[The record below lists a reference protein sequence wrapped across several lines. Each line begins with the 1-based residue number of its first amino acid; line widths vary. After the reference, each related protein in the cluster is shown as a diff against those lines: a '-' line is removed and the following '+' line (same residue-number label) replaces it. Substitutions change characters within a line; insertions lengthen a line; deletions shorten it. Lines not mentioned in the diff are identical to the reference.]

1 MQELNRLKICTNFI
15 LKNSDRG
22 EYLSD
27 RFSVDSRRIN
37 NNQIFISLDPNV
49 AKNITN
55 INHAIA
61 KGASGFITP
70 FCISRQKIRTSLP
83 FLIEKG
89 INKIYVDLFKADFE
103 DKESKPV
110 IIGITGTNGK
120 TSTALLLAQALR
132 YRNKKI
138 GVISSEG
145 AGVYPNLADNEYTTP
160 PLDINYKYLR
170 SFCTKKCDYVIIEC
184 SSQGLHQG
192 RLDGI
197 HFTYSI
203 ITNIDQDHIEYHK
216 SLKNYINSKLKILN
230 QSAKSIINFDSKNLK
245 NIDHLKYDYEKIFY
259 VSQNKI
265 KNKKIINT
273 SLGGNIKN
281 LKNFN
286 LYSLLMIVAV
296 MKFEKFNTS
305 MILKS
310 INNLDYVEGRRQIFI
325 TRENGEF
332 IIDKTPLSKLPCL
345 RLSKTKAF

>member
-103 DKESKPV
+103 DKEPKPV

-132 YRNKKI
+132 YQNKKI

-145 AGVYPNLADNEYTTP
+145 AGVYPNLVENEYTTP
-160 PLDINYKYLR
+160 PIDINYKYLR
-170 SFCTKKCDYVIIEC
+170 SFCKKNVI
-184 SSQGLHQG
+184 
-192 RLDGI
+192 
-197 HFTYSI
+197 
-203 ITNIDQDHIEYHK
+203 
-216 SLKNYINSKLKILN
+216 
-230 QSAKSIINFDSKNLK
+230 
-245 NIDHLKYDYEKIFY
+245 
-259 VSQNKI
+259 
-265 KNKKIINT
+265 
-273 SLGGNIKN
+273 
-281 LKNFN
+281 
-286 LYSLLMIVAV
+286 M
-296 MKFEKFNTS
+296 
-305 MILKS
+305 
-310 INNLDYVEGRRQIFI
+310 
-325 TRENGEF
+325 
-332 IIDKTPLSKLPCL
+332 
-345 RLSKTKAF
+345 